1 MSGTENGIQG
11 RTQNGTQNGTQTSF
25 DAQPFDLTGP
35 LPTGVTVLEAS
46 AGTGKTF
53 TIAALAARFIAEG
66 AVTLD
71 QLLLVTFTRI
81 ATSELRERVRERLV
95 LTEAQLARVA
105 AGALPDRFDEVVELL
120 AAAPLDTVRERRARL
135 ADAIANFDAATIE
148 TTHGFCQK
156 VLDGLGTLA
165 DTEPDAT
172 FVDGVGDLAREVL
185 DDLYVRRFFQ
195 GRGGPAL
202 PYEQAQRIAAIA
214 IDNPTAE
221 IYPLSP
227 HDGTTAAM
235 CRRLAGA
242 VRDELE
248 KRKRALALMTYD
260 DQLTRLLHTLTGAGG
275 DAAVATLRERYKV
288 VLIDEF
294 QDTDPIQW
302 QIVNRAFGG
311 GPPSGAPPSGAPPSG
326 APPGSGRAGRETTL
340 VLIGDPKQAIY
351 AFRGADVYAY
361 LDAAASAGAR
371 ATLNVNRRS
380 DQALLDGLDAL
391 FGRARLGH
399 PGIVYRQVSAAPA
412 NLTPRLRGAPST
424 GALRVRLVDVTEPS
438 VVRTASG
445 FPNADSTRNFI
456 ARDLAADVVALLG
469 SRAEIETRD
478 DLGRTLSS
486 RHVAPGDVAVLVRTH
501 RHASLIQRELEAAG
515 VPAVISGSGSVFA
528 TPAAANW
535 LTLLEALEQ
544 PSHPARARAAALT
557 PLIGWSAT
565 RLAGASESELE
576 GLHQRLHLWAR
587 TLREQGISTLA
598 ESILSGG
605 HAAGRLLALVGGE
618 RRLTDLQHVSE
629 LLNAAAGSEQFG
641 LAALT
646 AWLRQRRAAS
656 ASEGSNDERT
666 RRLDSDADAVQVL
679 TFHRSKGLEFPVV
692 YCPFLWDPG
701 RLAEAGEPVYF
712 HDEADHRAIDV
723 GLSGDEYDGHL
734 RRHNIEERGE
744 ELRLAYVALTR
755 ARHQAVLWWASAWYA
770 KESPLGRLL
779 FAQDAEGNVDWQGGR
794 RPREDDAL
802 RRFEQVAADA
812 PDAVSVEPARLG
824 LPARWS
830 AAIDADAVLDRARF
844 ERHIDTAWRRTSY
857 TALTAAA
864 HDALVASEPEDA
876 GVTDEPAT
884 PVGPTA
890 SELPL
895 SEMASG
901 PRLGTLIHQG
911 LQELE
916 FDATDLT
923 GTLSAWLATA
933 VAQRPELIGCEPRQ
947 AAEGLA
953 LALATSL
960 GGEFGSLALTG
971 VSRADRLDELAF
983 ELPLA
988 GGDEPVRAARLADI
1002 GALLAEFIPAD
1013 GPLAGYAQR
1022 LRDPMLAASLR
1033 GYLTG
1038 SIDLVLRV
1046 PGRAGS
1052 DASTGASADASTGA
1066 GADAEARD
1074 RFVIID
1080 YKTNWLAPAG
1090 EPLSAAHYGTAA
1102 LAVEMQRSHYLLQAL
1117 LYSVALHRY
1126 LRWRLAGYDPANDLG
1141 GVRYLFLRGMLG
1153 RERPDSGVFAWR
1165 PPGEMVVALSDL
1177 LAGGGE
1183 L

>member
-1 MSGTENGIQG
+1 VS
-11 RTQNGTQNGTQTSF
+11 GTQTSL
-25 DAQPFDLTGP
+25 DAQPFDLSGP
-35 LPTGVTVLEAS
+35 LPSGVTVLEAS

-105 AGALPDRFDEVVELL
+105 AGAAPDRIDEVVELL

-135 ADAIANFDAATIE
+135 SHAIANFDAATIE

-165 DTEPDAT
+165 ETEPSVS
-172 FVDGVGDLAREVL
+172 FVDSVEDLTREVL
-185 DDLYVRRFFQ
+185 DDLYVRRFFKD
-195 GRGGPAL
+195 RGGPTVEYA
-202 PYEQAQRIAAIA
+202 QAQRIAAIA
-214 IDNPTAE
+214 IENPTAE

-227 HDGTTAAM
+227 RDGTAEAM

-248 KRKRALALMTYD
+248 SRKRALALMTHD
-260 DQLTRLLHTLTGAGG
+260 DQLTRLLDTLTGAGG
-275 DAAVATLRERYKV
+275 DVAVATLRERYRV

-311 GPPSGAPPSGAPPSG
+311 GQ
-326 APPGSGRAGRETTL
+326 TTL

-361 LDAAASAGAR
+361 LDAAASAGAQ

-412 NLTPRLRGAPST
+412 NRSPRLLGAPSA

-445 FPNADSTRNFI
+445 FPNADSTRNFV

-469 SRAEIETRD
+469 SPAEIETRD
-478 DLGRTLSS
+478 DAGNALSS
-486 RHVAPGDVAVLVRTH
+486 KPVAPGDVAVLVRTH
-501 RHASLIQRELEAAG
+501 RHAALIQRELEAVD

-528 TPAAANW
+528 TPAAADW

-565 RLAGASESELE
+565 RLAGATESELE
-576 GLHQRLHLWAR
+576 GLHQRLHAWAR

-618 RRLTDLQHVSE
+618 RRLTDLQHVSQ

-646 AWLRQRRAAS
+646 AWLRQRIAAS
-656 ASEGSNDERT
+656 ESEGSNDERT

-701 RLAEAGEPVYF
+701 RLAQEGEPVYF
-712 HDEADHRAIDV
+712 HDESGRRAIDV
-723 GLSGDEYDGHL
+723 GLNGAEYDAHL
-734 RRHNIEERGE
+734 RQHNVEERGE

-755 ARHQAVLWWASAWYA
+755 ARHQAVIWWASAWYA
-770 KESPLGRLL
+770 KDSPLGRLL
-779 FAQDAEGNVDWQGGR
+779 FAQGPEGDVAWQGGR
-794 RPREDDAL
+794 RLREDDAL

-812 PDAVSVEPARLG
+812 PHAVSVEPARLG

-830 AAIDADAVLDRARF
+830 AVIDADATLDRARF
-844 ERHIDTAWRRTSY
+844 DRGIDTAWRRTSY
-857 TALTAAA
+857 SALTAAA

-884 PVGPTA
+884 PAAPTPSA
-890 SELPL
+890 LPL

-901 PRLGTLIHQG
+901 PRLGTLIHEA

-916 FDATDLT
+916 FDAADLA

-933 VAQRPELIGCEPRQ
+933 VAQRPELLGCEPRQ

-953 LALATSL
+953 LALATPL
-960 GGEFGSLALTG
+960 GGELGALALAD
-971 VSRADRLDELAF
+971 VSRPDRLDELTF

-988 GGDEPVRAARLADI
+988 GGDEPISTARLADI
-1002 GALLAEFIPAD
+1002 GALLTEFLPAD
-1013 GPLAGYAQR
+1013 DPLAGYAQR
-1022 LRDPMLAASLR
+1022 LRDPTLAASLR

-1046 PGRAGS
+1046 RGS
-1052 DASTGASADASTGA
+1052 GAA
-1066 GADAEARD
+1066 AESRD
-1074 RFVIID
+1074 RYAIID

-1090 EPLSAAHYGTAA
+1090 EPLSAAHYGAAA

-1126 LRWRLAGYDPANDLG
+1126 LRWRLPGYDPASDLA
-1141 GVRYLFLRGMLG
+1141 GVRYLFVRGMLG

-1165 PPGEMVVALSDL
+1165 PPAELVVALSDL
-1177 LAGGGE
+1177 LAGGSTR
-1183 L
+1183 

>member
-1 MSGTENGIQG
+1 VSGTQTG
-11 RTQNGTQNGTQTSF
+11 QTSF
-25 DAQPFDLTGP
+25 DAQPFDLSGP

-66 AVTLD
+66 AVTLN

-120 AAAPLDTVRERRARL
+120 AAAPVDTVRERRARL

-165 DTEPDAT
+165 DTEPSAT
-172 FVDGVGDLAREVL
+172 FVDGVEDLTREVL

-195 GRGGPAL
+195 DRGGATL
-202 PYEQAQRIAAIA
+202 PYAQAQRIAAIA
-214 IDNPTAE
+214 IQNPTAE
-221 IYPLSP
+221 IYPLHP
-227 HDGTTAAM
+227 RDGTAAAM

-275 DAAVATLRERYKV
+275 DAAVASLRERYRV

-311 GPPSGAPPSGAPPSG
+311 GPPRSGP
-326 APPGSGRAGRETTL
+326 AGRETTL

-371 ATLNVNRRS
+371 ATLNINRRS

-391 FGRARLGH
+391 FGHARLGH

-412 NLTPRLRGAPST
+412 NKSPRLRGAPST

-445 FPNADSTRNFI
+445 FPNADSTRSFI
-456 ARDLAADVVALLG
+456 AHDLGADVVALLG

-478 DLGRTLSS
+478 DLGRTLTTK
-486 RHVAPGDVAVLVRTH
+486 HVAPGDIAVLVRTH

-528 TPAAANW
+528 TPAAADW

-565 RLAGASESELE
+565 RLAIASESELE
-576 GLHQRLHLWAR
+576 GLHQRLHAWAR

-618 RRLTDLQHVSE
+618 RRLTDLQQVSE

-646 AWLRQRRAAS
+646 AWLRQRIAA
-656 ASEGSNDERT
+656 AATEGSNDERT

-701 RLAEAGEPVYF
+701 RLADDGEPVYF
-712 HDEADHRAIDV
+712 HDESGRRAIDV
-723 GLSGDEYDGHL
+723 GLSGSEYDTHL

-755 ARHQAVLWWASAWYA
+755 ARHQAVIWWASAWYA

-779 FAQDAEGNVDWQGGR
+779 FAQGPEGNVDWQGGR

-802 RRFEQVAADA
+802 RRFEQVAAEA
-812 PDAVSVEPARLG
+812 PHAVSVEPARLG

-830 AAIDADAVLDRARF
+830 AAIDADATLDRARF
-844 ERHIDTAWRRTSY
+844 ERQIDTAWRRTSY

-876 GVTDEPAT
+876 GITDEPAT
-884 PVGPTA
+884 SAAPTV

-901 PRLGTLIHQG
+901 PRLGTLIHRA

-916 FDATDLT
+916 FDAPDLM

-933 VAQRPELIGCEPRQ
+933 VAQRPELLGSEPQQ
-947 AAEGLA
+947 AAVGLA
-953 LALATSL
+953 LALATPL

-971 VSRADRLDELAF
+971 VSRVDRLDELAF

-988 GGDEPVRAARLADI
+988 GGDEPVSAARLADI
-1002 GALLAEFIPAD
+1002 GALLAEFISAD
-1013 GPLAGYAQR
+1013 DPLAGYAQR

-1046 PGRAGS
+1046 RGRP
-1052 DASTGASADASTGA
+1052 GA
-1066 GADAEARD
+1066 GTVADSHD
-1074 RFVIID
+1074 RYVIID

-1090 EPLSAAHYGTAA
+1090 EPLSAAHYAPAA

-1126 LRWRLAGYDPANDLG
+1126 LRWRLPGYDPASGLA

-1153 RERPDSGVFAWR
+1153 LERPDSGVFAWR
-1165 PPGEMVVALSDL
+1165 PPAELVVALSDL

-1183 L
+1183 R

>member
-1 MSGTENGIQG
+1 MSGA
-11 RTQNGTQNGTQTSF
+11 QNGTQTSF
-25 DAQPFDLTGP
+25 DAQPFDLSGE

-66 AVTLD
+66 AVKLD

-165 DTEPDAT
+165 DTEPSVT
-172 FVDGVGDLAREVL
+172 FVDGVEDLAREVL

-195 GRGGPAL
+195 DRGGPAL

-227 HDGTTAAM
+227 HDGTAAAM

-275 DAAVATLRERYKV
+275 DAAVMTLRERYRV

-311 GPPSGAPPSGAPPSG
+311 GQ
-326 APPGSGRAGRETTL
+326 TTL

-486 RHVAPGDVAVLVRTH
+486 KHVAPGDVAVLVRTH

-528 TPAAANW
+528 TPAAADW
-535 LTLLEALEQ
+535 LMLLEALEQ

-576 GLHQRLHLWAR
+576 GLHQRLHVWAR

-629 LLNAAAGSEQFG
+629 LLNAAAGNEQFG

-646 AWLRQRRAAS
+646 AWLRQRRAAA

-701 RLAEAGEPVYF
+701 RLAEQGEPVYF
-712 HDEADHRAIDV
+712 HDESDHRAIDV
-723 GLSGDEYDGHL
+723 GLSGAEYDGHL

-755 ARHQAVLWWASAWYA
+755 ARHQAVIWWASAWYA
-770 KESPLGRLL
+770 KDSPLGRLL

-802 RRFEQVAADA
+802 HRFERVAADA

-830 AAIDADAVLDRARF
+830 AAIDADAMLDRARF

-884 PVGPTA
+884 PAAPTA

-901 PRLGTLIHQG
+901 PRLGTLIHQA

-916 FDATDLT
+916 FDSGDLT

-933 VAQRPELIGCEPRQ
+933 VAQRPELLGCEPQQ

-953 LALATSL
+953 LALATPL
-960 GGEFGSLALTG
+960 GGEFGALALTG

-988 GGDEPVRAARLADI
+988 GGDEPVSAARLADI

-1013 GPLAGYAQR
+1013 DPLGGYAQR

-1046 PGRAGS
+1046 RGRAGTATES
-1052 DASTGASADASTGA
+1052 
-1066 GADAEARD
+1066 RD

-1126 LRWRLAGYDPANDLG
+1126 LRWRLEGYDPASDLG
-1141 GVRYLFLRGMLG
+1141 GVRYLFVRGMLG
-1153 RERPDSGVFAWR
+1153 PERPDSGVFAWR
-1165 PPGEMVVALSDL
+1165 PPAELVVALSDL

-1183 L
+1183 R